1 MELAKR
7 TCPHCGKLTAGGS
20 QCDHCGKPLES
31 SEKQQPWLKE
41 GTAFEVALSGSALG
55 LSGVDGDFTVE
66 LLCQEAWETFEDR
79 RVFLAIPVEITGEAA
94 EELSDD
100 QRDAALELSFVVEEE
115 TQDEQIDNEETVTAF
130 EGITRRPIYRNKRG
144 DSRRVSVFKNDAGL
158 ALDEVMEVVAS
169 DLNPAQVKG
178 VFLSIL
184 DAVEKLH
191 TAGYLH
197 LRLTPWTIRVKDDT
211 DEAGL
216 PLDFLS
222 DSLAGAQS
230 SADRTTEVLE
240 ETTAGSGLHDATG
253 LSEYTEED
261 GPFEAEFGSD
271 SGEDN
276 EFLDHAQ
283 STGELYVADTTQP
296 PSEASEVETLSV
308 LFDSVDGYFPS
319 DADFDRVP
327 VIMGFSPPELVGPAR
342 ADISEACDIFNLG
355 LVLYFLIAGEL
366 PPVSVYTRHL
376 PAVPARNLRPDFPP
390 GLQSVISRATR
401 PNPED
406 RYPNV
411 DEFREDFLEACE
423 VMDVRLD
430 AESTGPR
437 RTKIAVDRHV
447 GIAKGQRNP
456 TNQDN
461 VFAASSDDGR
471 FSLVVVADGVSTA
484 TYGSG
489 DLASEVLAEE
499 AENAWEEILPTY
511 LMDEEMDAPNI
522 IRDILARAN
531 QRIVDYV
538 NENHSPFH
546 GGPHEVMGTT
556 SLVAIVED
564 EFVTLGALGD
574 SRVYLQRGASFEQMT
589 VDHNLWTLSILEG
602 MSADSA
608 LAMPHGDA
616 LARCLGTF
624 VVEDGTLVAVAPEP
638 DLFRFRVTSGDT
650 LLLTTDGLVD
660 FAGANAIAAEDNILN
675 VLLSEPNPALACLEL
690 ILLANRGGGGD
701 NIGVGIVKFL

>member
-1 MELAKR
+1 LSLPADVVDTTGMRGELI
-7 TCPHCGKLTAGGS
+7 L
-20 QCDHCGKPLES
+20 
-31 SEKQQPWLKE
+31 
-41 GTAFEVALSGSALG
+41 
-55 LSGVDGDFTVE
+55 E
-66 LLCQEAWETFEDR
+66 LLCQEAWESFEDR
-79 RVFLAIPVEITGEAA
+79 RVFLAIPVDVRLGDGGEIN
-94 EELSDD
+94 DD
-100 QRDAALELSFVVEEE
+100 QRELILEMSFVVEEE
-115 TQDEQIDNEETVTAF
+115 TFDKPIDNEETVRAF
-130 EGITRRPIYRNKRG
+130 EGITRRPIYREKRAEG
-144 DSRRVSVFKNDAGL
+144 RRMSIFRNDAGL
-158 ALDEVMEVVAS
+158 ALDEVMEVAAS
-169 DLNPAQVKG
+169 DLSPAQVKG
-178 VFLSIL
+178 VFLPVL
-184 DAVEKLH
+184 EAVERLH
-191 TAGYLH
+191 EGGYLH
-197 LRLTPWTIRVKDDT
+197 LRLTPWTIRLKDVS

-222 DSLAGAQS
+222 GAVESGDSAAN
-230 SADRTTEVLE
+230 RTTEVLE
-240 ETTAGSGLHDATG
+240 ETTEGSGLHDATG

-261 GPFEAEFGSD
+261 HEFEDQFGQD
-271 SGEDN
+271 PLGDN
-276 EFLDHAQ
+276 EFAAEAA
-283 STGELYVADTTQP
+283 STGELYIADTTQP
-296 PSEASEVETLSV
+296 PSEASEVTSLQV
-308 LFDSVDGYFPS
+308 LFDSVDGYFPA
-319 DADFDRVP
+319 DAKFERVP

-342 ADISEACDIFNLG
+342 ADISSACDIFNLG
-355 LVLYFLIAGEL
+355 LILYFLIAGEL

-376 PAVPARNLRPDFPP
+376 PAVPARNLRPGFPP
-390 GLQSVISRATR
+390 GLQSVIARATR

-411 DEFREDFLEACE
+411 DELREDFLEACE
-423 VMDVRLD
+423 VMDARLEGE
-430 AESTGPR
+430 ESDPLR
-437 RTKIAVDRHV
+437 CRLAVDRHV

-461 VFAASSDDGR
+461 VFASSSDDGQ
-471 FSLVVVADGVSTA
+471 FSLVVIADGVSTA

-499 AENAWEEILPTY
+499 AAAAWDEILPSY
-511 LMDEEMDAPNI
+511 LMDEEVDPPRV
-522 IRDILARAN
+522 IRSILERAN
-531 QRIVDYV
+531 RRIVDYV
-538 NENHSPFH
+538 NENHSPFR

-556 SLVAIVED
+556 SLIAIINNGV
-564 EFVTLGALGD
+564 VTLGSLGD
-574 SRVYLQRGASFEQMT
+574 SRVYLQRGAYFEQMT

-624 VVEDGTLVAVAPEP
+624 VVEDGTLVSVPPEP

-660 FAGANAIAAEDNILN
+660 FAGANAIASEDNILN